1 MVAESRMMTA
11 FEYELLPETGEPTE
25 LIDGELMVSA
35 ESTPRHQLIAGRIQR
50 ALGNEAE
57 SRNLG
62 EWFPPLNLWISPYNI
77 FAPDLLFFT
86 VDQLPD
92 LDKPTVME
100 TPLIVVEIHSPSTRA
115 LDLIRKRS
123 RYADRGITEYWV
135 VDPVARTLIVD
146 IRDERGIYVGIAMIG
161 NKIPAGIFEGSRL
174 DLEWVMGDKK
184 SRDQ

>member
-1 MVAESRMMTA
+1 MMTA
-11 FEYELLPETGEPTE
+11 YEYELLPETDATTE
-25 LIDGELMVSA
+25 LIDGELIESA
-35 ESTPRHQLIAGRIQR
+35 EPTPRHQLISGRIQR

-86 VDQLPD
+86 VDHLPD

-100 TPLIVVEIHSPSTRA
+100 MPHIVVEIHSPSTRT

-123 RYADRGITEYWV
+123 GYADRGISEYWIIDPLASTLV
-135 VDPVARTLIVD
+135 VN
-146 IRDERGIYVGIAMIG
+146 IRDERGIYIDVPMFSHR
-161 NKIPAGIFEGSRL
+161 IPAGIFEGSLL
-174 DLEWVMGDKK
+174 DLPWVFGGA
-184 SRDQ
+184 RTRNR